1 MVSPITFG
9 PTMADPRCD
18 DCSEFKEGWYCTMNC
33 GPAVKREEEP
43 MAAEM
48 KDVTPKNRVRVQA
61 GREGGPRAAFAEPAR
76 LAPTNLPVPAG
87 PEPTNFLAVIAR
99 AAADPRCDVAKMQSL
114 LDMQR
119 QIEDRDSVKAFTRD
133 FIALQKVLPVINRDG
148 KIEIRKKDSSG
159 ERTGAV
165 QQATPYAT
173 YPAIMRVCKPL
184 LDAHGFTLASWIE
197 PELGGARIMVV
208 SQLDH
213 VEHHHRASR
222 FPLPAETSGSKNNV
236 QGWGSSQQYGMRYN
250 AIALL
255 NIVSEAPQDRDHDGH
270 AGNFKPAKGGGF
282 AEVPEDK
289 PKISDDQAMKM
300 RDLIEWCGVQQGK
313 FFEHYGITKVGD
325 LPANLFDA
333 AVKACED
340 FHANKQAKARHG

>member
-1 MVSPITFG
+1 MP
-9 PTMADPRCD
+9 
-18 DCSEFKEGWYCTMNC
+18 
-33 GPAVKREEEP
+33 
-43 MAAEM
+43 AEM
-48 KDVTPKNRVRVQA
+48 KDVTPKSRVRVQA
-61 GREGGPRAAFAEPAR
+61 GREGGPRAAFADPAQ

-99 AAADPRCDVAKMQSL
+99 AAADPRCDTAKMQAL

-119 QIEDRDSVKAFTRD
+119 QIEDRDSTKAFTRD
-133 FIALQKVLPVINRDG
+133 FIALQKVLPIINRDG
-148 KIEIRKKDSSG
+148 KIEIREKNAA
-159 ERTGAV
+159 TGSREGGRI

-173 YPAIMRVCKPL
+173 YPNIMKVCKPL
-184 LDAHGFTLASWIE
+184 LDAHGFALASWIE
-197 PELGGARIMVV
+197 PEPGGARIMVV

-270 AGNFKPAKGGGF
+270 AGEFKNAKGGGF
-282 AEVPEDK
+282 VEAAEEK
-289 PKISDDQAMKM
+289 PKISAAQRDKIV
-300 RDLIEWCGVQQGK
+300 DLIISAKITEVQFCTK
-313 FFEHYGITKVGD
+313 YGINQVGQ
-325 LPANLFDA
+325 LPAELFDA
-333 AVKACED
+333 ATKAIND
-340 FHANKQAKARHG
+340 HKAAKNG